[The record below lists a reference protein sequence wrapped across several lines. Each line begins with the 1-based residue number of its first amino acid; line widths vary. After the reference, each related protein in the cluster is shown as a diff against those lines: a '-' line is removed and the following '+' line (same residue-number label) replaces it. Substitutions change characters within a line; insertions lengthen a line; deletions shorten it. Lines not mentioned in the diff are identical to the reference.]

1 VITRLVLLGASGD
14 LAGRFLLPALAALRE
29 QGRLPAGLSVV
40 GAAGQDWDDDAFRR
54 FAAERLERHAADVPA
69 GARAALVGS
78 LRYRQVDVADAASV
92 ASLLRT
98 GPLASGGEPLVA
110 YLALPQRLFAPAV
123 RALAA
128 ARLPE
133 GSRVAI
139 EKPFGE
145 DQGSATQLN
154 ALLAEIYG
162 TAREQSVFRIDH
174 VLGMATVQNLIALRL
189 ANPVLEAVWNGEYVE
204 EVNVLWEETL
214 ALEGRAGFYDR
225 AGALKDVMQN
235 HMMQVLS
242 LAAMEPP
249 ASLGEREL
257 RDAKL
262 DALRAV
268 RPLRPADATR
278 QTRRARYAAG
288 RLSGTGGGEE
298 RDVPSYVDEDGVD
311 PDRCTETFAE
321 LLLELDNQ
329 RWTGTRFRLRAG
341 KALGRRRKSLVVRF
355 RPVEQ
360 HPFGTSARRV
370 SDELRIGLDGPEDLA
385 LRLTGSAPGPQRDLA
400 PLELVSPPYKA
411 DLPAYAR
418 VLLDLLSGGSTLS
431 VRGDEAEEA
440 WRIVTPALQAW
451 ADGSVPM
458 DEYPAG
464 SDGPPPLDGSG
475 RE

>member
-1 VITRLVLLGASGD
+1 VIAHLVLFGASGD
-14 LAGRFLLPALAALRE
+14 LAGRFLLPALAALHAER
-29 QGRLPAGLSVV
+29 RLPAGFSVLGV
-40 GAAGQDWDDDAFRR
+40 AGRDWDDDAFRR
-54 FAAERLERHAADVPA
+54 FAAERLQRHAADVPA
-69 GARAALVGS
+69 STCEALVAM
-78 LRYRQVDVADAASV
+78 LRYRQVDVADPPSV
-92 ASLLRT
+92 ASLVDA
-98 GPLASGGEPLVA
+98 GPSASGGEPLVA
-110 YLALPQRLFAPAV
+110 YLALPQRLFAPAM

-128 ARLPE
+128 AGLPE

-145 DQGSATQLN
+145 DQASATRLN

-162 TAREQSVFRIDH
+162 PAREQSVFRIDH

-189 ANPVLEAVWNGEYVE
+189 ANPVLEAVWNSEYVE

-249 ASLGEREL
+249 ASVGERDL

-268 RPLRPADATR
+268 RPLQPGDATR

-288 RLSGTGGGEE
+288 RLSRTGGAEE

-311 PDRCTETFAE
+311 PDRFTETFAE
-321 LLLELDNQ
+321 LLLELDNE

-341 KALGRRRKSLVVRF
+341 KALARRCKGVVVRF
-355 RPVEQ
+355 RPVP
-360 HPFGTSARRV
+360 HDRFGERV
-370 SDELRIGLDGPEDLA
+370 RLMSEELRIGLDGPNELA
-385 LRLTGSAPGPQRDLA
+385 LRLTGRAPGPQRDLA
-400 PLELVSPPYKA
+400 PLELVSPPYES

-418 VLLDLLSGGSTLS
+418 VLLDLLSGDSTLS

-451 ADGSVPM
+451 ADGTVPM

-464 SDGPPPLDGSG
+464 SEGPPPLDGSG
-475 RE
+475 QR

>member
-1 VITRLVLLGASGD
+1 VITRLVVFGASGD
-14 LAGRFLLPALAALRE
+14 LAGRFLLPALAALHE

-40 GAAGQDWDDDAFRR
+40 GAAGRDWDDDTFRR
-54 FAAERLERHAADVPA
+54 FASERLERHAADVPA
-69 GARAALVGS
+69 AAHEALVGS

-92 ASLLRT
+92 ASLLHT

-123 RALAA
+123 SALAA
-128 ARLPE
+128 AGLPE

-145 DQGSATQLN
+145 DQASASKLN
-154 ALLAEIYG
+154 VLLAEIYG
-162 TAREQSVFRIDH
+162 PAREQSVFRIDH
-174 VLGMATVQNLIALRL
+174 VLGMATVQNVIALRL
-189 ANPVLEAVWNGEYVE
+189 ANPVLEAVWNSEYVE

-242 LAAMEPP
+242 LAAMEPA

-262 DALRAV
+262 GALRAV
-268 RPLRPADATR
+268 RPLGPADAAR
-278 QTRRARYAAG
+278 QTRRARYTAG
-288 RLSGTGGGEE
+288 RLSGTGGADE

-311 PDRCTETFAE
+311 PDRSTETFAE
-321 LLLELDNQ
+321 LLLELDNE

-341 KALGRRRKSLVVRF
+341 KALARRRKGLVVRF
-355 RPVEQ
+355 HAPER
-360 HPFGTSARRV
+360 HPFEDNARPLP
-370 SDELRIGLDGPEDLA
+370 SELRIGLDGPEDLA
-385 LRLTGSAPGPQRDLA
+385 LQLTGSASGSQRDLA
-400 PLELVSPPYKA
+400 PLELVSPPYAA

-451 ADGSVPM
+451 ASGSVPM
-458 DEYPAG
+458 EEYPAG
-464 SDGPPPLDGSG
+464 SDGPPPLDGSWQ
-475 RE
+475 R

>member
-1 VITRLVLLGASGD
+1 VIARLVVFGASGD
-14 LAGRFLLPALAALRE
+14 LAGRFLLPGLAALHAK
-29 QGRLPAGLSVV
+29 GRLPVGFSVV

-54 FAAERLERHAADVPA
+54 FASERLERHAADVPA
-69 GARAALVGS
+69 AAREALVGS

-98 GPLASGGEPLVA
+98 GPLASGGALVS

-123 RALAA
+123 TALAA
-128 ARLPE
+128 AGLPE

-145 DQGSATQLN
+145 DQGSATKLN

-162 TAREQSVFRIDH
+162 SAREQLVFRIDH
-174 VLGMATVQNLIALRL
+174 VLGMAPVQNFIALRL
-189 ANPVLEAVWNGEYVE
+189 ANPVLEAVWNSEYVE

-235 HMMQVLS
+235 HMMQILS

-249 ASLGEREL
+249 ASLRENDL

-268 RPLRPADATR
+268 RQLRPADATR
-278 QTRRARYAAG
+278 QTRRARYTAG
-288 RLSGTGGGEE
+288 RLSGTGGAEE
-298 RDVPSYVDEDGVD
+298 RDVPAYVEEDGVD
-311 PDRCTETFAE
+311 PDRRTETFAE

-341 KALGRRRKSLVVRF
+341 KALARRRKGVVVRF
-355 RPVEQ
+355 RRARD
-360 HPFGTSARRV
+360 PFGNGASPVT
-370 SDELRIGLDGPEDLA
+370 DELRIGLDGPDDLV
-385 LRLTGSAPGPQRDLA
+385 LRLTGRAPGPEPNLA
-400 PLELVSPPYKA
+400 PLELVSPPYEG

-418 VLLDLLSGGSTLS
+418 VLLDLLSGDSTLS

-440 WRIVTPALQAW
+440 WRIVTPSLQAW
-451 ADGSVPM
+451 ADDGVPM
-458 DEYPAG
+458 DEYRAG
-464 SDGPPPLDGSG
+464 SDGPPPLGG
-475 RE
+475 ANEI